1 MGTTLALAAAASSTA
16 KTSSSSS
23 LLLIVVVFGVMI
35 LFMFRSQRRR
45 QRQAQDTQ
53 KQVMD
58 GARIRTTF
66 GVYGT
71 IVESDDRNVIVE
83 VAPGVR
89 VKMVRQAIMTVVPDD
104 EPDGVRPPA
113 PDFDGS
119 TSTGTFDGASTG
131 TEDNASKPDDDR
143 SDLTI

>member
-1 MGTTLALAAAASSTA
+1 MGTMALAAAAASSTA

-23 LLLIVVVFGVMI
+23 LLLIVVVFGIMI

-45 QRQAQDTQ
+45 QQRTQDTQ
-53 KQVMD
+53 RQIMD
-58 GARIRTTF
+58 GTRIRTTF

-71 IVESDDRNVIVE
+71 VVDSDDKNVIVE

-89 VKMVRQAIMTVVPDD
+89 IKMVRQAIMAVVPDD
-104 EPDGVRPPA
+104 EPDGVRPPS
-113 PDFDGS
+113 PDFNGS
-119 TSTGTFDGASTG
+119 ASTG
-131 TEDNASKPDDDR
+131 TEDNAAKPDDDR